1 MKYKSKLF
9 VCLLCLWIL
18 VSHNSYAQRRDSLN
32 RPKGVQI
39 QQFQQEN
46 SDTTTVDTA
55 LQKKLLKSNFQ
66 ILKWK
71 QSREFSYMHY
81 LDSLLRKQ
89 KDLRTDTVSIDE
101 KSGRINRVHQHIRRP
116 STLNNILNSLPLKMF
131 FWLLALIFIAFITY
145 KVFFKNGI
153 FTGRKKI
160 TEEND
165 EESLQ
170 ELNEISAYDNLI
182 AEAENTEQFNL
193 ATRYLF
199 LKTLKNLSDR
209 RFINFTAEKTNKEY
223 LKEMKPNNYFSEF
236 RELTRNYEYAWYGKF
251 PIDKEE
257 YQKLKE
263 AFDSFNKKI

>member
-1 MKYKSKLF
+1 MKHKSKLF
-9 VCLLCLWIL
+9 VCLLLLWIIG
-18 VSHNSYAQRRDSLN
+18 SHNGYAQIRDSLN
-32 RPKGVQI
+32 SPEGAPI

-46 SDTTTVDTA
+46 SDSNTVDTA
-55 LQKKLLKSNFQ
+55 LQKKLLKDNTQ
-66 ILKWK
+66 IIKWK

-101 KSGRINRVHQHIRRP
+101 KSGRINRTHQRERRP
-116 STLNNILNSLPLKMF
+116 SPLNMILNSWPLKLF
-131 FWLLALIFIAFITY
+131 FWALALIFIVFITY

-153 FTGRKKI
+153 FVRREKI
-160 TEEND
+160 IKESD

-170 ELNEISAYDNLI
+170 ELNEVSAYDTLI
-182 AEAENTEQFNL
+182 AEAENSEQFNL

-209 RFINFTAEKTNKEY
+209 GLINFTAEKTNKEY
-223 LKEMKPNNYFSEF
+223 LKEMEPNNYFDEF
-236 RELTRNYEYAWYGKF
+236 RGLTRNYEYTWYGKF

-257 YQKLKE
+257 YQILKE
-263 AFDSFNKKI
+263 EFDSFNKKI

>member
-1 MKYKSKLF
+1 MKRKSKLF
-9 VCLLCLWIL
+9 VCLLSLWIL
-18 VSHNSYAQRRDSLN
+18 GSHNSYAQLDSLN
-32 RPKGVQI
+32 RQEGAQI

-46 SDTTTVDTA
+46 SDTNTVDTT
-55 LQKKLLKSNFQ
+55 LQKKLLKDNSQ
-66 ILKWK
+66 IIKWK

-101 KSGRINRVHQHIRRP
+101 KSGRINRVRQHTSRP
-116 STLNNILNSLPLKMF
+116 SALNNILNSLPLKLF
-131 FWLLALIFIAFITY
+131 FWALALIFIVFISY

-153 FTGRKKI
+153 FVSRKKI
-160 TEEND
+160 MKESD

-170 ELNEISAYDNLI
+170 ELNEVSAYDTLI
-182 AEAENTEQFNL
+182 AEAENSEQFNL

-209 RFINFTAEKTNKEY
+209 RFINFTPEKTNKEY
-223 LKEMKPNNYFSEF
+223 LKEMEQHNYFGEF
-236 RELTRNYEYAWYGKF
+236 RKLTRNYEYAWYGKF
-251 PIDKEE
+251 PTDKEE

-263 AFDSFNKKI
+263 AFDSFYKKI